1 VPPVL
6 FESQPRKVQ
15 QVRSRRKVPV
25 RVAYLDMTEVC
36 RQYWQTS
43 LDVLTIVI
51 PMQQG
56 LDGKVVA
63 KMPNATFSP
72 ECRVPENAERHL
84 LGVG

>member
-1 VPPVL
+1 L

-63 KMPNATFSP
+63 KNPKATI
-72 ECRVPENAERHL
+72 
-84 LGVG
+84 

>member
-1 VPPVL
+1 
-6 FESQPRKVQ
+6 
-15 QVRSRRKVPV
+15 
-25 RVAYLDMTEVC
+25 
-36 RQYWQTS
+36 
-43 LDVLTIVI
+43 
-51 PMQQG
+51 MQQG

>member
-1 VPPVL
+1 
-6 FESQPRKVQ
+6 
-15 QVRSRRKVPV
+15 
-25 RVAYLDMTEVC
+25 MTEVC